1 MRMKIK
7 DYFIAAGIS
16 VGAAILTTFILWL
29 TSILSWSI
37 ITISLI
43 IVFIPIAIKA
53 IEFYKEK
60 DCIDLEDFIDELK
73 ELSKEKKDKNNR
85 IK

>member
-16 VGAAILTTFILWL
+16 VGVAILTTFILWL

-43 IVFIPIAIKA
+43 VVFIPIVIKA

-60 DCIDLEDFIDELK
+60 DCVDLEDFIDELK
-73 ELSKEKKDKNNR
+73 NLNKDKEKKNSK
-85 IK
+85 IE

>member
-43 IVFIPIAIKA
+43 VIFIPIVIKA

-60 DCIDLEDFIDELK
+60 ECIDLEDFIDELK
-73 ELSKEKKDKNNR
+73 DLTKEKKNNR

>member
-16 VGAAILTTFILWL
+16 VGAAALTTFILWL

-37 ITISLI
+37 ITILLI
-43 IVFIPIAIKA
+43 VIFIPIVIKA
-53 IEFYKEK
+53 VEFYKEK
-60 DCIDLEDFIDELK
+60 ECIDLEDFIDELK
-73 ELSKEKKDKNNR
+73 KLNKDKEKNNNK
-85 IK
+85 IM

>member
-7 DYFIAAGIS
+7 DYFIAAGVS

-43 IVFIPIAIKA
+43 VIFIPIAIKT

-85 IK
+85 IR

>member
-16 VGAAILTTFILWL
+16 IGAAILTTFILWL

-43 IVFIPIAIKA
+43 VIFIPIVIKA

-73 ELSKEKKDKNNR
+73 KLNKDKEKKNSK
-85 IK
+85 IE

>member
-16 VGAAILTTFILWL
+16 VGAATLTTFILWL

-43 IVFIPIAIKA
+43 IVFIPIVIKA

-60 DCIDLEDFIDELK
+60 YCIDLEDFIDELK
-73 ELSKEKKDKNNR
+73 KLNKDKEKKNSK
-85 IK
+85 IE

>member
-16 VGAAILTTFILWL
+16 VGAAALTTFILWL

-43 IVFIPIAIKA
+43 VIFIPIVIKA

-60 DCIDLEDFIDELK
+60 ECIDLEDFIDELK
-73 ELSKEKKDKNNR
+73 DLTKEKKNNR

>member
-1 MRMKIK
+1 MKIK

-37 ITISLI
+37 ITILLI
-43 IVFIPIAIKA
+43 VVFIPIAIKT

-85 IK
+85 IR